1 MIDPKTYLAN
11 LQKNDIN
18 FFSGVPDS
26 LLKQFCACIQ
36 NECKPEN
43 HIIAANEGG
52 AIGLAI
58 GYHLG
63 SGKVPMVYL
72 QNSGVGNTINPILS
86 LASNEVYGIPMIIMV
101 GWRGEP
107 GIKDEP
113 QHIHQGRVMIESLQ
127 AMDIDFKILS
137 TEENE
142 AINQTKDA
150 IELAK
155 DTKSPI
161 FLIVKKDSL
170 VQRSLSK
177 KM

>member
-1 MIDPKTYLAN
+1 
-11 LQKNDIN
+11 
-18 FFSGVPDS
+18 
-26 LLKQFCACIQ
+26 
-36 NECKPEN
+36 
-43 HIIAANEGG
+43 
-52 AIGLAI
+52 
-58 GYHLG
+58 
-63 SGKVPMVYL
+63 
-72 QNSGVGNTINPILS
+72 
-86 LASNEVYGIPMIIMV
+86 MIIMV

-161 FLIVKKDSL
+161 FLIVKKDSFSSAEPFKKNVNL
-170 VQRSLSK
+170 KLSREK
-177 KM
+177 L

>member
-72 QNSGVGNTINPILS
+72 QNSG
-86 LASNEVYGIPMIIMV
+86 
-101 GWRGEP
+101 
-107 GIKDEP
+107 
-113 QHIHQGRVMIESLQ
+113 
-127 AMDIDFKILS
+127 
-137 TEENE
+137 
-142 AINQTKDA
+142 
-150 IELAK
+150 
-155 DTKSPI
+155 
-161 FLIVKKDSL
+161 
-170 VQRSLSK
+170 
-177 KM
+177 